1 MSTTITLDAK
11 SEKRLEKLVAAT
23 GKSKD
28 FYLKEILKEGLED
41 VEYSYLPDEP
51 NMKKSPVKSV
61 RAKSIKPAA
70 PKKPKLSEDEVSDI
84 IQQANAAWKAG
95 DRKRYRELGK
105 QLPIPPLLADN
116 FKRNFGLAVLL
127 DGGFDLSEA
136 VEEFGEEWLDE

>member
-51 NMKKSPVKSV
+51 EEKKTPAKSV
-61 RAKSIKPAA
+61 RAKSIKSAA
-70 PKKPKLSEDEVSDI
+70 LKKPKFTEAEEDYIMD
-84 IQQANAAWKAG
+84 QARAAWKAG
-95 DRKRYRELGK
+95 DRKKYRELGK
-105 QLPIPPLLADN
+105 LLPIPPSLADN
-116 FKRNFGLAVLL
+116 FKRNFGLAVLV